1 MSRTLSLMT
10 FNVNNLFLR
19 YKFGSIFPG
28 DMSSKSASPDPR
40 WGYLPLFK
48 PGLFEI
54 FDENQRNLAASAIW
68 DGAGQE
74 WPTILCLQEVES
86 MHALRAFNQVHME
99 GHYAHAALIDGY
111 DLRQIDV
118 GILSSLPILNLRTH
132 IDEPDPLD
140 KDNPRLFSRDC
151 LEIELALPSGRT
163 LTVLNNHFKSKLVIE
178 PNPAKKAA
186 KEQAARDKRHRQ
198 AQRVLQIVR
207 ERFTGNA
214 FQSELFAVVG
224 DFNDQP
230 GSPAVQPLLKNSGL
244 ENVLNRLPEKQ
255 RWTDY
260 YKSGGDVSQLDYL
273 LLSPALSQASAGQ
286 LPTVERAG
294 IGFRALNAAQDVLPK
309 QVKLVSSET
318 DDGAP
323 IDFGFAR
330 YEGVT
335 PKTVA
340 SDHCPVCIKFDL

>member
-1 MSRTLSLMT
+1 MPRTVSLMT

-19 YKFGSIFPG
+19 YKFGATFPG
-28 DMSSKSASPDPR
+28 DMSAKSTSPDPR
-40 WGYLPLFK
+40 WGHLPLFK

-54 FDENQRNLAASAIW
+54 FDTEQRNLAASSIW
-68 DGAGQE
+68 DGAAQQ
-74 WPTILCLQEVES
+74 WPDVLCLQEVES
-86 MHALRAFNQVHME
+86 MHALRAFNQIHLE
-99 GHYAHAALIDGY
+99 GHYPHAALIDGY

-118 GILSSLPILNLRTH
+118 GVLSRLPILNLRTH

-140 KDNPRLFSRDC
+140 ADNPRLFSRDC
-151 LEIELALPSGRT
+151 LEIDLALPNGRT

-178 PNPAKKAA
+178 PNPAKKTA
-186 KEQAARDKRHRQ
+186 KEQDARNKRRRQ
-198 AQRVLQIVR
+198 AQRVMDIVR
-207 ERFTGNA
+207 KRFAGSA
-214 FQSELFAVVG
+214 FASELFAVVG

-244 ENVLNRLPEKQ
+244 DNVLNRLPQNE

-273 LLSPALSQASAGQ
+273 LLSPALSQRSAGA
-286 LPTVERAG
+286 LPTLERAG
-294 IGFRALNAAQDVLPK
+294 IGFRALNAAQDVLP
-309 QVKLVSSET
+309 QQIKLVNSET
-318 DDGAP
+318 DAGIP

-335 PKTVA
+335 PKVAA
-340 SDHCPVCIKFDL
+340 SDHCPLCIQFEI

>member
-1 MSRTLSLMT
+1 MARTVSLMT
-10 FNVNNLFLR
+10 YNINNLFLR
-19 YKFGSIFPG
+19 YKFGSTFPG
-28 DMSSKSASPDPR
+28 DMSGKSASADPR

-54 FDENQRNLAASAIW
+54 FDAEQRNLAASSIW
-68 DGAGQE
+68 DGAGQK
-74 WPTILCLQEVES
+74 WPDVLCLQEVES
-86 MHALRAFNQVHME
+86 MHALRAFNNVHLE

-118 GILSSLPILNLRTH
+118 GILSTLPILNLRTH

-151 LEIELALPSGRT
+151 LEIDLALPGGRT
-163 LTVLNNHFKSKLVIE
+163 LTVLNNHFKSKLVVE

-186 KEQAARDKRHRQ
+186 KEQTARLKRQRQ
-198 AQRVLQIVR
+198 AQRVLRIVR
-207 ERFTGNA
+207 ERFAGRA
-214 FQSELFAVVG
+214 FDRELFAVVG

-244 ENVLNRLPEKQ
+244 ENVLNRLPANE

-260 YKSGGDVSQLDYL
+260 FKSGGDVSQLDYL
-273 LLSPALSQASAGQ
+273 LLSPALSKRAAGA

-294 IGFRALNAAQDVLPK
+294 IGFRALNASGDVLPK
-309 QVKLVSSET
+309 QVQLVTSET
-318 DDGAP
+318 DTGSP

-330 YEGVT
+330 YTGVT
-335 PKTVA
+335 PKLNA
-340 SDHCPVCIKFDL
+340 SDHCPVCIRFEV